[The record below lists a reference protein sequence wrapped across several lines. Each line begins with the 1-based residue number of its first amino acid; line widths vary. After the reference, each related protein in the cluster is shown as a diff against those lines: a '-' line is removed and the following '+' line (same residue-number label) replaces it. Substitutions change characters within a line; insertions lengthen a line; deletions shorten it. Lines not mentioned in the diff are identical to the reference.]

1 MLVWWNNCNRHL
13 PIISRAALATFGNM
27 QVKIGSQLVST
38 LFAFLRNRGLV
49 SIQSGLLKKFKE
61 KLKIKGQFHNFIQQ
75 GLFNYTTSSE
85 YNLAE
90 TKKTVSFNLSWMTGK
105 LCTYLYFEIDYFVR
119 ECKRTVESRNYPEK
133 KSPQASWSGQN
144 ACFTCFTATWVR
156 LQAAAISTCFI
167 PSDKIMKQTGKNPLI
182 IIN

>member
-1 MLVWWNNCNRHL
+1 
-13 PIISRAALATFGNM
+13 M

-90 TKKTVSFNLSWMTGK
+90 TKKTVSFNLS
-105 LCTYLYFEIDYFVR
+105 
-119 ECKRTVESRNYPEK
+119 
-133 KSPQASWSGQN
+133 
-144 ACFTCFTATWVR
+144 
-156 LQAAAISTCFI
+156 
-167 PSDKIMKQTGKNPLI
+167 
-182 IIN
+182 